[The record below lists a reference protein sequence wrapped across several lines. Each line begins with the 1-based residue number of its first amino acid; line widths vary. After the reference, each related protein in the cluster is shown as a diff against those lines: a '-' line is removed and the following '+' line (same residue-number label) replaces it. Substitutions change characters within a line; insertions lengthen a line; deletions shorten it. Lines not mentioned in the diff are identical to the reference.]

1 MSASDDL
8 ARMLA
13 AGKSN
18 TQLMNNSSAESYMNG
33 MNQYMQGI
41 YGEYNARGINPE
53 EPNGWSQMLMNL
65 AATNNSWNAEQ
76 AQKQMDFQERMSNT
90 AHVREVAD
98 LKAAGLNPVLSA
110 KLGGASTPSGA
121 AATAD
126 TAIVGSMVQLMDK
139 MLDVEQ
145 SNAKLAAMQT
155 AASSGSSSS
164 SSSFGQGVMSW
175 LIDQVPGVS
184 AKQADKAATALM
196 DAGMDG
202 FWNWM
207 FTGNTSSGTRN
218 TFQTPLNSS
227 KPSSHSKTSAGL
239 ASR

>member
-13 AGKSN
+13 EGRAN
-18 TQLMNNSSAESYMNG
+18 TQLMNTSSAESYMNG
-33 MNQYMQGI
+33 MNEYMS
-41 YGEYNARGINPE
+41 GINSDAYLSLQE
-53 EPNGWSQMLMNL
+53 SPNAWSQMLMNL

-90 AHVREVAD
+90 AHVREIAD

-145 SNAKLAAMQT
+145 SNAQMNLQRELK
-155 AASSGSSSS
+155 SSGSGSNWIQSTIQS
-164 SSSFGQGVMSW
+164 VLD
-175 LIDQVPGVS
+175 LIPGVS
-184 AKQADKAATALM
+184 TGSAKAGADAIVNSGVIWKLPAAA
-196 DAGMDG
+196 
-202 FWNWM
+202 
-207 FTGNTSSGTRN
+207 
-218 TFQTPLNSS
+218 S
-227 KPSSHSKTSAGL
+227 KVVERTQNVYHPNYPHYPNYQKG
-239 ASR
+239 

>member
-145 SNAKLAAMQT
+145 SNAQMNLQRELKSYSS
-155 AASSGSSSS
+155 SSGSSD
-164 SSSFGQGVMSW
+164 GTLKNAIQAVLG
-175 LIDQVPGVS
+175 LVPGVS
-184 AKQADKAATALM
+184 SSSAKAGASAIVDSGVVWRIPEAA
-196 DAGMDG
+196 
-202 FWNWM
+202 
-207 FTGNTSSGTRN
+207 
-218 TFQTPLNSS
+218 S
-227 KPSSHSKTSAGL
+227 KVIERTQNVYHPNYPHYPNYQKD
-239 ASR
+239 